1 MFSILKQANIHFIPQ
16 MEFTW
21 LHNRFYDAYLPDYN
35 AIIEINGVQHYE
47 PTNLKNRQ
55 CKTAKEM
62 YQQIIE
68 ADKLKYDNAILNGLN
83 YYIVNASNQD
93 NLFQEAKKI
102 LTFIDFTNIS
112 EIECIKFA
120 NYKNIKQECELWN
133 QGLTTRQIS
142 KELNESLYNVQSKL
156 RIGDKCGICVYD
168 KHINMSNA
176 RKSQARNTN
185 SNKSKD

>member
-1 MFSILKQANIHFIPQ
+1 M
-16 MEFTW
+16 
-21 LHNRFYDAYLPDYN
+21 HNN
-35 AIIEINGVQHYE
+35 AIIEINGIQHYE
-47 PTNLKNRQ
+47 HTDLKNRQ

-185 SNKSKD
+185 SNKSKDW